1 MSDSIE
7 RQTCLASFN
16 DRCNKNTLFLQGTG
30 LYTSMRNEE
39 VAWIFHELAEML
51 EFKEEDF
58 FKIRAYKNAA
68 RILAEL
74 EEPLEEIRLRG
85 DLTKIP
91 GIGKNIAAKINE
103 VLTTGRLQ
111 KLEDLSKEIP
121 PGLLDIMSLPGI
133 GPKRAALFRDSL
145 GITSLGELAKA
156 ARAGRVRDL
165 PGMGRKTERDIIRFI
180 EMLADRGGRVLLA
193 TANILVDEL
202 KRYLKTLPGVA
213 DVEAGGSV
221 RRWRDTVG
229 DIDLVVAAGD
239 PGPVMDAVTAYPR
252 ISEVLERSGNRLN
265 LQTKWGITVD
275 IEVVPEE
282 QFTLALFL
290 NTGSRAHLSKLEN
303 YLADKGFNIKTAVSR
318 SGGVFRDEREIYSS
332 LDLPYI
338 PPEMRE
344 DLGEVEAA
352 SQNRLPRLLELEDIK
367 GDLHIHTTWSDGLST
382 IEQAVKRARE
392 KGYSYMALTDHSQS
406 LRIARGLS
414 LDKLKEQH
422 EEIRSLNEKLDDF
435 TVFTGIEVDI
445 LPRGGLDCPEE
456 ILKGVDLVI
465 ASVHSAFKQDSDTM
479 TARIISAVE
488 NKNVDIIGHLTGR
501 LINHREA
508 YALDLEKVLDASAR
522 CGTIL
527 EINASPERLDLN
539 DCNARRAKE
548 KGIKMAVN
556 TDAHDLKRMD
566 EMSYGVSVA
575 RRAWI
580 EPGDVVN
587 TMPVGK
593 MIKYIRKR

>member
-1 MSDSIE
+1 
-7 RQTCLASFN
+7 
-16 DRCNKNTLFLQGTG
+16 
-30 LYTSMRNEE
+30 MRNEE
-39 VAWIFHELAEML
+39 VAWIFHELAELL
-51 EFKEEDF
+51 EFKEEEF

-91 GIGKNIAAKINE
+91 GIGKHIAAKINE
-103 VLTTGRLQ
+103 ILTTGRLQ

-121 PGLLDIMSLPGI
+121 PGLLDIVSLPGI
-133 GPKRAALFRDSL
+133 GPKRAAQFRDSL

-156 ARAGRVRDL
+156 ARAGRLRDL
-165 PGMGRKTERDIIRFI
+165 PGMGRKTERDIIRCI
-180 EMLADRGGRVLLA
+180 EMLEDRGGRVLLA
-193 TANILVDEL
+193 TAKILAEEL
-202 KRYLKTLPGVA
+202 KSYLKALPGVSG
-213 DVEAGGSV
+213 VEAGGSV

-229 DIDLVVAAGD
+229 DIDLVVAAAD
-239 PGPVMDAVTAYPR
+239 PGSVMDALSAYPR
-252 ISEVLERSGNRLN
+252 ASEVLTRSGNRLS
-265 LQTKWGITVD
+265 LQTKWGITADVE
-275 IEVVPEE
+275 IVPEE

-303 YLADKGFNIKTAVSR
+303 VLADKGLNIKTAVGR
-318 SGGVFRDEREIYSS
+318 SGVVFRDEREIYSS

-344 DLGEVEAA
+344 DQGEVEAA
-352 SQNRLPRLLELEDIK
+352 AQNKLPHLLEIEDIK

-382 IEQAVKRARE
+382 IEQAAKRARD

-414 LDKLKEQH
+414 LDKLRKQH
-422 EEIRSLNEKLDDF
+422 QEIRSLNKKFDGF
-435 TVFTGIEVDI
+435 TVLTGIEVDI

-488 NKNVDIIGHLTGR
+488 DKNVDIIGHLTGR
-501 LINHREA
+501 LINHREP
-508 YALDLEKVLDASAR
+508 YVLDLEKVLDASAG
-522 CGTIL
+522 CGTVL

-539 DCNARRAKE
+539 DANARRAKE

-566 EMSYGVSVA
+566 EMSYGVAVA
-575 RRAWI
+575 RRAWL
-580 EPGDVVN
+580 EPKDIVN
-587 TMPVGK
+587 TMPIEK
-593 MIKYIRKR
+593 LKKHLRKR

>member
-1 MSDSIE
+1 M
-7 RQTCLASFN
+7 
-16 DRCNKNTLFLQGTG
+16 K
-30 LYTSMRNEE
+30 NEE
-39 VAWIFHELAEML
+39 VAWIFHELAELL
-51 EFKEEDF
+51 EFKEEEF

-103 VLTTGRLQ
+103 ILTTGRLQ
-111 KLEDLSKEIP
+111 KLEDLSKEVP
-121 PGLLDIMSLPGI
+121 PGLLDIVSLPGI
-133 GPKRAALFRDSL
+133 GPKRAAQFRDSL

-156 ARAGRVRDL
+156 ARAGRLRDL
-165 PGMGRKTERDIIRFI
+165 PGMGRKTERDIIRCI
-180 EMLADRGGRVLLA
+180 EMLEDRGGRVLLA
-193 TANILVDEL
+193 TAKILVEEL
-202 KRYLKTLPGVA
+202 KSYLKVLPGVSG
-213 DVEAGGSV
+213 VEAGGSV

-229 DIDLVVAAGD
+229 DIDLVVAAAD
-239 PGPVMDAVTAYPR
+239 PEPVMDALSAYPR
-252 ISEVLERSGNRLN
+252 ASEVLTKRGNRIS

-275 IEVVPEE
+275 LEVVPEE

-290 NTGSRAHLSKLEN
+290 NTGSHAHLNKLEN
-303 YLADKGFNIKTAVSR
+303 ILTDKGVNIKTAISR
-318 SGGVFRDEREIYSS
+318 SGAMFHDEREIYSL

-344 DLGEVEAA
+344 DQGEVEAA
-352 SQNRLPRLLELEDIK
+352 AQNKLPHLLEVEDIR

-382 IEQAVKRARE
+382 IEQAVKRARD
-392 KGYSYMALTDHSQS
+392 KGYNYMALTDHSQS

-422 EEIRSLNEKLDDF
+422 REIRALNEKFDGF
-435 TVFTGIEVDI
+435 TVLTGIEVDI

-465 ASVHSAFKQDSDTM
+465 ASVHSAFKQDSETM

-488 NKNVDIIGHLTGR
+488 DKNVDIIGHLTGR

-539 DCNARRAKE
+539 DANARRAKE

-566 EMSYGVSVA
+566 EMSYGVAVA
-575 RRAWI
+575 RRAWLGPDDI
-580 EPGDVVN
+580 VN
-587 TMPVGK
+587 TMPIGK
-593 MIKYIRKR
+593 LRKYLRKR

>member
-1 MSDSIE
+1 
-7 RQTCLASFN
+7 
-16 DRCNKNTLFLQGTG
+16 
-30 LYTSMRNEE
+30 MRNEE
-39 VAWIFHELAEML
+39 VAWVFHELAELL
-51 EFKEEDF
+51 EFKEEEF

-74 EEPLEEIRLRG
+74 EEPLEEIRRRG

-103 VLTTGRLQ
+103 ILTTGQLQ
-111 KLEDLSKEIP
+111 KLEDLAKEIP
-121 PGLLDIMSLPGI
+121 PGLLDIVSLPGI
-133 GPKRAALFRDSL
+133 GPKKAAQFRDRL

-156 ARAGRVRDL
+156 ARAGRLRDL
-165 PGMGRKTERDIIRFI
+165 PGMGRKTERDIIRCI
-180 EMLADRGGRVLLA
+180 EMLEDRGGRVLLA
-193 TANILVDEL
+193 TANILAEEL
-202 KRYLKTLPGVA
+202 KSYLKALPSVSG
-213 DVEAGGSV
+213 VEAGGSV

-229 DIDLVVAAGD
+229 DIDLVVSAAD
-239 PGPVMDAVTAYPR
+239 PEPVMDALSAYPR
-252 ISEVLERSGNRLN
+252 ASEVLARSGNRLS

-275 IEVVPEE
+275 LEVVPED

-303 YLADKGFNIKTAVSR
+303 ILDVKGVNIKTAIGR
-318 SGGVFRDEREIYSS
+318 SGVVFRDEREIYSL

-344 DLGEVEAA
+344 DQGEVEAA
-352 SQNRLPRLLELEDIK
+352 VQNKLPRLLEIEDIR
-367 GDLHIHTTWSDGLST
+367 GDLHIHTNWSDGLST
-382 IEQAVKRARE
+382 IEQAVKRARD

-422 EEIRSLNEKLDDF
+422 QEIRSLNEKFEGF
-435 TVFTGIEVDI
+435 TILTGIEVDI

-488 NKNVDIIGHLTGR
+488 DKNVDIIGHLTGR

-539 DCNARRAKE
+539 DANARRAKE

-556 TDAHDLKRMD
+556 SDAHDLKRMD
-566 EMSYGVSVA
+566 EMSYGVAVA
-575 RRAWI
+575 RRAWL
-580 EPGDVVN
+580 EPDDVVN
-587 TMPVGK
+587 TMPLRK
-593 MIKYIRKR
+593 LKKYLRKR